1 MSISLSAIFLMSVL
15 VLGVLSYPLSLPNLD
30 QDIGPFDFQPQLGN
44 VAFADEDDD
53 DEENGSEEDEEDAME
68 DAADAIADANEEIEK
83 ADEKIAEASDKG
95 KETSLAEQQLEE
107 AIAKRDMAQESFDSE
122 NFDEAEELAEEAE
135 DLANEARGKLIGKT
149 QEDLEEDEDELEFE
163 GIIASIG
170 SNSFTLEGFL
180 EEIFVNDETEF
191 DEGFDSLSDLMPG
204 FHVDVDVILSN
215 SSLVATEIE
224 IEEEEEAED
233 EEELE
238 GVIIS
243 VNQDG
248 SFTIETEDGTFTI
261 FTDEDT
267 EFDDFDSLNDLIPG
281 FGVEVEVVLSNSSL
295 VATEIEIEDE
305 EEEEEAE
312 EEIEIEVEVEDGVAK
327 IKVEFDDQKHRF
339 VIDFTDE
346 DSLADAILLEVPDLP
361 LSTSQI
367 MSIWDLDIEEEDEN
381 MSSITMH
388 EHEEEAM
395 QTALDLIY
403 ELQQKIEQLEANIQT
418 LLEKYES
425 GAYFGTV
432 PEVDSEIKSY
442 TITFDGSATSI
453 DDESIVDAQ
462 GQIFI
467 ENLLTINDNILKFRV
482 TGGEISIDNTFYDIV
497 FGKARVSSSGPSGE
511 KDSVVLLG
519 QVIDFA
525 DEDDDSS
532 TLKLVIN
539 SETSLEGDFGLDPI
553 SIEILPQSKIAGQWY
568 LSGSGQLSLLE
579 G

>member
-1 MSISLSAIFLMSVL
+1 MSVL
-15 VLGVLSYPLSLPNLD
+15 VLGVLSYPSLLPNLD
-30 QDIGPFDFQPQLGN
+30 QDITAFDFQLQLAN
-44 VAFADEDDD
+44 VAFAD
-53 DEENGSEEDEEDAME
+53 DEEEEDGEDEFENDEFEEEEEEHDEEDAVE
-68 DAADAIADANEEIEK
+68 DALDAIADAQEEIDKAQAKIDEAAEK
-83 ADEKIAEASDKG
+83 E
-95 KETSLAEQQLEE
+95 KETTL
-107 AIAKRDMAQESFDSE
+107 AQEQLDDAVEILNNAQDSFDLGDFE
-122 NFDEAEELAEEAE
+122 EAEELAEDAE

-163 GIIASIG
+163 GIIVSIG
-170 SNSFTLEGFL
+170 SNSFTLQL
-180 EEIFVNDETEF
+180 ENGTIITIFTNDETEF
-191 DEGFDSLSDLMPG
+191 EDLEGFGAL
-204 FHVDVDVILSN
+204 IK
-215 SSLVATEIE
+215 
-224 IEEEEEAED
+224 
-233 EEELE
+233 
-238 GVIIS
+238 
-243 VNQDG
+243 
-248 SFTIETEDGTFTI
+248 
-261 FTDEDT
+261 
-267 EFDDFDSLNDLIPG
+267 DFA
-281 FGVEVEVVLSNSSL
+281 VEVEIVLSNSSL
-295 VATEIEIEDE
+295 VATEIEP
-305 EEEEEAE
+305 E
-312 EEIEIEVEVEDGVAK
+312 EEIEIEVEVEHGVAK
-327 IKVEFDDQKHRF
+327 VKVEFNDQKTKF
-339 VIDFTDE
+339 VEDFVDE
-346 DSLADAILLEVPDLP
+346 DSIAESILNEVPDLP
-361 LSTSQI
+361 LDKSQI
-367 MSIWDLDIEEEDEN
+367 MAIWDLDIEEEDED
-381 MSSITMH
+381 MSSKIMH

-403 ELQQKIEQLEANIQT
+403 ELQQRIEQLEANIQT

-453 DDESIVDAQ
+453 DDETIVDAE

-467 ENLLTINDNILKFRV
+467 ENLLTIDDNILKFRV

-511 KDSVVLLG
+511 KDAVVLLG

>member
-1 MSISLSAIFLMSVL
+1 MSVL
-15 VLGVLSYPLSLPNLD
+15 VLGVLSYPSLLPNLD
-30 QDIGPFDFQPQLGN
+30 QDITAFDFQLQLAN
-44 VAFADEDDD
+44 VAFADDEDEE
-53 DEENGSEEDEEDAME
+53 EENGEDEEEDAME

-107 AIAKRDMAQESFDSE
+107 AIAKRDMAQDSFDSGDFE
-122 NFDEAEELAEEAE
+122 EAEELAEEAE

-149 QEDLEEDEDELEFE
+149 QEDLEEDEDEDELEFE

-170 SNSFTLEGFL
+170 SNSFFLEGFS
-180 EEIFVNDETEF
+180 EEFFVNDETEF
-191 DEGFDSLSDLMPG
+191 DEGFSLGNLILG

-215 SSLVATEIE
+215 GSHVVTEIE
-224 IEEEEEAED
+224 V

-238 GVIIS
+238 
-243 VNQDG
+243 
-248 SFTIETEDGTFTI
+248 
-261 FTDEDT
+261 DE
-267 EFDDFDSLNDLIPG
+267 G
-281 FGVEVEVVLSNSSL
+281 
-295 VATEIEIEDE
+295 E
-305 EEEEEAE
+305 EEEY
-312 EEIEIEVEVEDGVAK
+312 EIEVEVENGVAK
-327 IKVEFDDQKHRF
+327 VKVKYDDHKYRF
-339 VIDFTDE
+339 LVIDDT
-346 DSLADAILLEVPDLP
+346 SKDAIAAEILGLPDFP
-361 LSTSQI
+361 LDTI
-367 MSIWDLDIEEEDEN
+367 DAIKNIWDFEVEEEDEDV
-381 MSSITMH
+381 SSKIMH
-388 EHEEEAM
+388 EHKEKAM

-403 ELQQKIEQLEANIQT
+403 ELQQRIEQLEDRIQT

-425 GAYFGTV
+425 GEYFGTV

-442 TITFDGSATSI
+442 TISFDGSATSI
-453 DDESIVDAQ
+453 DDESIVDVE
-462 GQIFI
+462 GEIFL
-467 ENLLTINDNILKFRV
+467 ENLLTFGDNISKFRV
-482 TGGEISIDNTFYDIV
+482 TGGEISIDKTFYDIV

-511 KDSVVLLG
+511 NDSLVLLA

>member
-53 DEENGSEEDEEDAME
+53 DEE
-68 DAADAIADANEEIEK
+68 
-83 ADEKIAEASDKG
+83 
-95 KETSLAEQQLEE
+95 
-107 AIAKRDMAQESFDSE
+107 
-122 NFDEAEELAEEAE
+122 
-135 DLANEARGKLIGKT
+135 
-149 QEDLEEDEDELEFE
+149 
-163 GIIASIG
+163 
-170 SNSFTLEGFL
+170 
-180 EEIFVNDETEF
+180 
-191 DEGFDSLSDLMPG
+191 
-204 FHVDVDVILSN
+204 
-215 SSLVATEIE
+215 
-224 IEEEEEAED
+224 EEEEE
-233 EEELE
+233 EEIELE
-238 GVIIS
+238 GTITEILSSTSFKLRLENGTII
-243 VNQDG
+243 
-248 SFTIETEDGTFTI
+248 TI
-261 FTDEDT
+261 FTNVDT
-267 EFDDFDSLNDLIPG
+267 EFEDLEGFSDLIKD
-281 FGVEVEVVLSNSSL
+281 FVVEVEIVLSNSSL
-295 VATEIEIEDE
+295 VATEIELE
-305 EEEEEAE
+305 EEEEEE
-312 EEIEIEVEVEDGVAK
+312 EEYEIEIEVEVENGVAK
-327 IKVEFDDQKHRF
+327 VKAKYDDQKHRF
-339 VIDFTDE
+339 LVTGDTSE
-346 DSLADAILLEVPDLP
+346 DAIAAEILGLPDFP
-361 LSTSQI
+361 LNTI
-367 MSIWDLDIEEEDEN
+367 DAIKNIWDLDIEEEDED

-388 EHEEEAM
+388 EHEEEAI

-453 DDESIVDAQ
+453 DDETIVDAE

-467 ENLLTINDNILKFRV
+467 ENLLTIDDNILKFRV

-511 KDSVVLLG
+511 KDAVVLLG

>member
-30 QDIGPFDFQPQLGN
+30 EDIGPFDFQPQLGN

-53 DEENGSEEDEEDAME
+53 DEE
-68 DAADAIADANEEIEK
+68 
-83 ADEKIAEASDKG
+83 
-95 KETSLAEQQLEE
+95 
-107 AIAKRDMAQESFDSE
+107 
-122 NFDEAEELAEEAE
+122 
-135 DLANEARGKLIGKT
+135 
-149 QEDLEEDEDELEFE
+149 
-163 GIIASIG
+163 
-170 SNSFTLEGFL
+170 
-180 EEIFVNDETEF
+180 
-191 DEGFDSLSDLMPG
+191 
-204 FHVDVDVILSN
+204 
-215 SSLVATEIE
+215 
-224 IEEEEEAED
+224 EEEEE
-233 EEELE
+233 EEIELE
-238 GVIIS
+238 GTITEILSSTSFKLRLENGTII
-243 VNQDG
+243 
-248 SFTIETEDGTFTI
+248 TI
-261 FTDEDT
+261 FTNVDT
-267 EFDDFDSLNDLIPG
+267 EFEDLEGFSDLIKD
-281 FGVEVEVVLSNSSL
+281 FVVEVEIVLSNSSL
-295 VATEIEIEDE
+295 VATEIELEDE
-305 EEEEEAE
+305 EEEEEY
-312 EEIEIEVEVEDGVAK
+312 EIEIEVEVENGVAK
-327 IKVEFDDQKHRF
+327 VKVKYDDQKHRF
-339 VIDFTDE
+339 LVTGDTSE
-346 DSLADAILLEVPDLP
+346 DAIAAEILGLPDFP
-361 LSTSQI
+361 LNTI
-367 MSIWDLDIEEEDEN
+367 DAIKNIWDLDIEEEDED

-388 EHEEEAM
+388 EHEEEAI

-425 GAYFGTV
+425 GEYFGIV

-453 DDESIVDAQ
+453 DDESIVDAE

-467 ENLLTINDNILKFRV
+467 ENLLTIDDNILKFRV

-511 KDSVVLLG
+511 KDAVVLLG

-553 SIEILPQSKIAGQWY
+553 SIEILPQSKIAGHWY
-568 LSGSGQLSLLE
+568 LSGSGQLSSLE